1 MPAICQFCGASKAN
15 PVYSCP
21 KCYRTPKSDLECGE
35 AILLSSA
42 CMSDHDLA
50 SCAVDLKQGIPINL
64 PPSVIASVA
73 ADYRKVLDEG
83 EAQEESHR
91 RARDE
96 ERARRSAKEAAL
108 VYRFALIL
116 VAFVIP
122 VLCLWLAW
130 DTPAVRLWYAKK
142 QDTPAAYS
150 KVMIEFPGTIQATEA
165 QKRYLVLTDD
175 SAWAAA
181 ALSNSFKSLRSYLNS
196 HPEGKHHLAAK
207 DALFAIAQPLWV
219 KTVGEQ
225 IPKNIEAFPQSHEEV
240 AERFPVIESLD
251 AVWKKAVEE
260 KSITK
265 VASFRNLSADNQRR
279 WPILTTIK
287 DLART
292 EWEQVKKSR
301 SLTRIDAFSQAY
313 PELREWY
320 DPEEARQALYDDITW
335 VKEQD
340 QLMYY
345 QRFVS
350 RHPKHPDIPAM
361 QKRIIDMEVAAI
373 AAGDHG
379 ALPKAEAS
387 GAPRGT
393 RTKIALQNDT
403 GHELTVWFS
412 GKESSKVVLAV
423 GLSQTVNLP
432 NGTFKVAASVNAA
445 HVRNYYGTDE
455 YKGGVYDLSFYISS
469 NPLNLPGDYLPS
481 PLKN

>member
-251 AVWKKAVEE
+251 ALWKKAVEE

-265 VASFRNLSADNQRR
+265 VASFRNLSADNQGR

-292 EWEQVKKSR
+292 EWEQVKK
-301 SLTRIDAFSQAY
+301 
-313 PELREWY
+313 
-320 DPEEARQALYDDITW
+320 
-335 VKEQD
+335 
-340 QLMYY
+340 
-345 QRFVS
+345 
-350 RHPKHPDIPAM
+350 
-361 QKRIIDMEVAAI
+361 
-373 AAGDHG
+373 
-379 ALPKAEAS
+379 
-387 GAPRGT
+387 
-393 RTKIALQNDT
+393 
-403 GHELTVWFS
+403 
-412 GKESSKVVLAV
+412 
-423 GLSQTVNLP
+423 
-432 NGTFKVAASVNAA
+432 
-445 HVRNYYGTDE
+445 
-455 YKGGVYDLSFYISS
+455 
-469 NPLNLPGDYLPS
+469 
-481 PLKN
+481 